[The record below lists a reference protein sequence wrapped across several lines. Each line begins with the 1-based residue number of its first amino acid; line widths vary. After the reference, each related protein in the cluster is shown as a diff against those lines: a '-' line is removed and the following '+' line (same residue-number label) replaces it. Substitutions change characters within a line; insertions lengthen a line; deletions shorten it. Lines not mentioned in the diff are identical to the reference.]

1 MELSKM
7 LALPLFAGV
16 DDRRLQTLIQQ
27 YPPVAVAAG
36 PMPEWTYDGTHLS
49 VLLSGRAHI
58 LSGDSGRT
66 VLLRTLGP
74 VDVFGAA
81 RLFCRDAEPFSR
93 MEALTACR
101 VLALPA
107 EAVRAWIHDDPAFC
121 DNYLAFLS
129 QRVRFLN
136 RKICGFT
143 AGSAERRLALWLAAE
158 EQDDV
163 VLPASLCAL
172 SDMLDIGR
180 ASLYRAFDR
189 LTADGLI
196 EKNGREIKI
205 TDRPALLQKYQ

>member
-1 MELSKM
+1 MKRTKLHT
-7 LALPLFAGV
+7 LPLFAGV
-16 DDRRLQTLIQQ
+16 DEKKLQALVKH
-27 YPPVAVAAG
+27 YPPVTVAPG
-36 PMPEWTYDGTHLS
+36 KMPEAAFDGTHLS
-49 VLLSGRAHI
+49 VLLSGRAQI

-66 VLLRTLGP
+66 VILRTLRP

-93 MEALTACR
+93 IETLTTCE
-101 VLALPA
+101 VWMLPT
-107 EAVRAWIHDDPAFC
+107 EAVRAWIHEDPAFC
-121 DNYLAFLS
+121 DNYLAFLAE
-129 QRVRFLN
+129 RVRFLN

-158 EQDDV
+158 EHDEIA
-163 VLPASLCAL
+163 LPASLSAL

-196 EKNGREIKI
+196 EKNGREIRI
-205 TDRPALLQKYQ
+205 LDHATLLKNYQ

>member
-1 MELSKM
+1 MDLDAFGS
-7 LALPLFAGV
+7 LPLFAGV
-16 DDRRLQTLIQQ
+16 ESACLQELLTRH
-27 YPPVAVAAG
+27 PPVTVAVGEVPKHAAEG
-36 PMPEWTYDGTHLS
+36 LC

-66 VLLRTLGP
+66 VILRTLGP

-93 MEALTACR
+93 IEALSECR
-101 VLALPA
+101 IWSIPA
-107 EAVRAWIHDDPAFC
+107 AEVRELIHKNPVFC
-121 DNYLAFLS
+121 DNYLTFLS
-129 QRVRFLN
+129 ERVRFLN
-136 RKICGFT
+136 CKIRGFT

-158 EQDDV
+158 EHDDII
-163 VLPASLCAL
+163 LPASLSAL

-196 EKNGREIKI
+196 VKNGREI
-205 TDRPALLQKYQ
+205 TVLDRDSLLNKYQ